1 MSIPRVFVG
10 FLWARIELMLLLAET
25 GFADWGK
32 TPTLGR
38 GDGGHLRVF
47 PPTQTGF
54 SLECRALPGPAWALH
69 LGEVCVKA

>member
-1 MSIPRVFVG
+1 MG
-10 FLWARIELMLLLAET
+10 FLWARTELMLLFAVI
-25 GFADWGK
+25 GSADWRK

-38 GDGGHLRVF
+38 GNGGHLRVF
-47 PPTQTGF
+47 SPTKTGF